1 VGDITLEQTRIS
13 VKIWVLKVMQLQSGS
28 RCSICWGPEGK
39 MLLVS
44 ALTEPLYFGIAFP
57 HSPPQIGGEYA
68 SYESTAA
75 YEVTYPSGQKQM

>member
-1 VGDITLEQTRIS
+1 
-13 VKIWVLKVMQLQSGS
+13 MQLQSGS